1 MTNNLY
7 LETDVR
13 GLEHEIAKV
22 VKEVL
27 SYYGMTLTDVV
38 RIVARELCIAITDK
52 LYQIVKE
59 YYDKYKEVKK
69 W

>member
-38 RIVARELCIAITDK
+38 RIVARELSIAITDK

-59 YYDKYKEVKK
+59 YYDKYKGR
-69 W
+69 

>member
-22 VKEVL
+22 VKDVL

-38 RIVARELCIAITDK
+38 RIVARELSIAITDK

-59 YYDKYKEVKK
+59 YYDKYKGR
-69 W
+69 

>member
-1 MTNNLY
+1 MINNLY

-13 GLEHEIAKV
+13 GLEHEIARV
-22 VKEVL
+22 VKDVL

-38 RIVARELCIAITDK
+38 RIVARELSIAITDK

-59 YYDKYKEVKK
+59 YYDKYKGR
-69 W
+69 

>member
-1 MTNNLY
+1 MY

-22 VKEVL
+22 VKEIL

-38 RIVARELCIAITDK
+38 RIVARELAIAITDK
-52 LYQIVKE
+52 LYQVVKE
-59 YYDKYKEVKK
+59 YYDKYKE
-69 W
+69 

>member
-1 MTNNLY
+1 MINNLY

-27 SYYGMTLTDVV
+27 SYYGLTLTDVV

-52 LYQIVKE
+52 LYQIVKK
-59 YYDKYKEVKK
+59 YYDKYKK
-69 W
+69 

>member
-1 MTNNLY
+1 MY

-22 VKEVL
+22 VKEIL

-38 RIVARELCIAITDK
+38 RIVARELAIAITDK

-59 YYDKYKEVKK
+59 YYDKYKK
-69 W
+69 

>member
-13 GLEHEIAKV
+13 GLEHEIARV

-27 SYYGMTLTDVV
+27 SYYGITLTDVV
-38 RIVARELCIAITDK
+38 RIVARELSIAITDK

-59 YYDKYKEVKK
+59 YYDKYKGR
-69 W
+69 

>member
-1 MTNNLY
+1 MINNLY
-7 LETDVR
+7 LEADVR

-27 SYYGMTLTDVV
+27 SHYGLTLTDVV

-52 LYQIVKE
+52 LYQIVKK
-59 YYDKYKEVKK
+59 YYDKYKK
-69 W
+69 

>member
-13 GLEHEIAKV
+13 GLEHEIARV
-22 VKEVL
+22 VKDVL

-38 RIVARELCIAITDK
+38 RIVARELSIAITDK

-59 YYDKYKEVKK
+59 YYDKYKGR
-69 W
+69 

>member
-13 GLEHEIAKV
+13 GLEHEIARV
-22 VKEVL
+22 VKDVL

-38 RIVARELCIAITDK
+38 RIVARELAIAITDK
-52 LYQIVKE
+52 LYQVVKT
-59 YYDKYKEVKK
+59 YYDKYKK
-69 W
+69 

>member
-22 VKEVL
+22 VKEIL

-38 RIVARELCIAITDK
+38 RIVARELAIAITDK
-52 LYQIVKE
+52 LYQVVKE
-59 YYDKYKEVKK
+59 YYDKYKE
-69 W
+69 

>member
-38 RIVARELCIAITDK
+38 RIVARELAIAITDK
-52 LYQIVKE
+52 LYQIVKK
-59 YYDKYKEVKK
+59 YYDKYKK
-69 W
+69 